1 MIRSAVFLIIWLTAK
16 CVLAA
21 PPLPRD
27 VQVFVQNADSCE
39 HMAGEWDSDLPKAQ
53 RTEITLAIKKYCAPA
68 KYQLPH
74 LMEKYKKNP
83 LILKTLSK
91 HAYDSVKSYTEVDAS
106 DDRDA

>member
-1 MIRSAVFLIIWLTAK
+1 MIRSAVFLIILLTAK

-21 PPLPRD
+21 SALPRD
-27 VQVFVQNADSCE
+27 VQVFVQNADACE
-39 HMAGEWDSDLPKAQ
+39 HMAGEWDSDLPKTQ
-53 RTEITLAIKKYCAPA
+53 RKEITLAIKKYCAPA

-83 LILKTLSK
+83 LILRTISK